1 MDYLFSLSSN
11 PLIFQELILHFIE
24 QQEKEPNQTCTP
36 SSTPL
41 SLPTHLLHKALQLVQ
56 LPLFS
61 KGITK
66 TLFPRENNLLL
77 HLLASIF
84 LNKVIISLSNMF
96 FFFFKNKQQYINNKR
111 HIKEAPQSIQEV
123 YKRLPLKY
131 VVGFDSFFRQHL
143 KVSIFF

>member
-96 FFFFKNKQQYINNKR
+96 FFFLRINSNILIIKGTSRKR
-111 HIKEAPQSIQEV
+111 PKV
-123 YKRLPLKY
+123 YRRYTK
-131 VVGFDSFFRQHL
+131 DSL
-143 KVSIFF
+143 SNML

>member
-96 FFFFKNKQQYINNKR
+96 FFFLRINSNILI
-111 HIKEAPQSIQEV
+111 IKGTSR
-123 YKRLPLKY
+123 K
-131 VVGFDSFFRQHL
+131 HL
-143 KVSIFF
+143 KVYRRYTKEAKVYRG